1 VQSKIRLYSC
11 AALIACA
18 PAASFAQPQ
27 PGKDYPSKAIRLIVP
42 YAPGGPMDFIGHVL
56 GQKIGLSVG
65 QNLFVDNRAGAGG
78 AIGTEA
84 VARAAPDGYTML
96 LSSSSHATLPS
107 LVKSLPYDPV
117 KDFMPVTLL
126 MRSVGYMLTVHPS
139 VPARSVKEFIALA
152 KAHPGS
158 LNYGSGGVGNVMQ
171 LSAESFSLVA
181 EIKLTHVPY
190 KGVGQAIIDLLAG
203 RIEVCF
209 VTARSGLQHVRA
221 GKLRALGIS
230 APTRWSELPDVPTM
244 DESGLKGYTYAT
256 WYGLWFPAGTPAEYV
271 TRLRGEVTKAFND
284 AELKRKFV
292 EEGLIPVGS
301 TAQEFAKIIVDEID
315 YHRNL
320 VARIGLVPQ

>member
-1 VQSKIRLYSC
+1 MRPKLALG
-11 AALIACA
+11 AALIACT
-18 PAASFAQPQ
+18 PVASVAQQ
-27 PGKDYPSKAIRLIVP
+27 QLAKDYPSRPIRFVVP
-42 YAPGGPMDFIGHVL
+42 YAPGGPMDFIGHLL
-56 GQKIGLSVG
+56 GQKIGASVG
-65 QNLFVDNRAGAGG
+65 QNLFVDNRPGAGG

-117 KDFMPVTLL
+117 KDFVPVTLL

-152 KAHPGS
+152 KAHPGG

-181 EIKLTHVPY
+181 GVKLTHVPY

-230 APTRWSELPDVPTM
+230 APARWSELPDVPTM
-244 DESGLKGYTYAT
+244 DESGLKGYSCAT
-256 WYGLWFPAGTPAEYV
+256 WYGLWFPAGTPPEYATRIRAEV
-271 TRLRGEVTKAFND
+271 KKAFND
-284 AELKRKFV
+284 GELKRKFV
-292 EEGLIPVGS
+292 EEGLVPAGLDG
-301 TAQEFAKIIVDEID
+301 QEFAKIIVDEID
-315 YHRNL
+315 YHRKL
-320 VARIGLVPQ
+320 VAKIGLVPQ